1 MHNHIPPTAQAASA
15 ETISNW
21 FDELAEVVH
30 AIVDDSGSRGSRS
43 PVDRAKLTLALGTA
57 LDIAASVVIDLNRIA
72 TAQEA
77 IATVLRQADGDFRVS
92 VAGARASSGGG
103 E

>member
-1 MHNHIPPTAQAASA
+1 MHNHIPPTTPTNQAASP

-21 FDELAEVVH
+21 FDELAEVAH
-30 AIVDDSGSRGSRS
+30 AIVEDSGSRGSRS

-57 LDIAASVVIDLNRIA
+57 LDIAESVVIDLNRIA

-77 IATVLRQADGDFRVS
+77 IAKASLQAER
-92 VAGARASSGGG
+92 RGG

>member
-1 MHNHIPPTAQAASA
+1 MHNHIPPTAQAATA

-21 FDELAEVVH
+21 FDELAEVVG
-30 AIVDDSGSRGSRS
+30 AIVADSGNRG
-43 PVDRAKLTLALGTA
+43 VDRRPKLKLALGNA
-57 LDIAASVVIDLNRIA
+57 LDIAECVVTDLNRIA

-77 IATVLRQADGDFRVS
+77 IAKLLLQADRRGS
-92 VAGARASSGGG
+92 